1 MTGSPLNIAKRLQF
15 NLDVEPVDM
24 VDVMKDLKKMVMPL
38 FWVEE
43 QVAVDSEITDTIKSS
58 LFLLVSL
65 M

>member
-15 NLDVEPVDM
+15 NLDVEPVAM
-24 VDVMKDLKKMVMPL
+24 VDVMKDLRRMVMPL

-43 QVAVDSEITDTIKSS
+43 QVGVDSDITDKIKSA
-58 LFLLVSL
+58 LFLLVSP